1 MVDQA
6 DLDVAETTDDYYRFQ
21 VRDPEQFDEVTD
33 GPDWAQETADTVSDG
48 ATVRTGSVPDSDA
61 LQIASVRV
69 PRKPNLG
76 EAEAKDVATKIVEKV
91 RS

>member
-21 VRDPEQFDEVTD
+21 IRDPEQFDDVAD

-48 ATVRTGSVPDSDA
+48 ATVRMGSVPDSDA
-61 LQIASVRV
+61 LQIESVRV

-76 EAEAKDVATKIVEKV
+76 EEGAKDVATKIVEKI